1 MTDKR
6 IHVFVVGY
14 QPRESILPDD
24 YSDFR
29 VGAKFDFVEAVV
41 MAKQGVFPPGIILQ
55 VPGGY
60 PCVIRGG
67 YGENQT
73 AVPLEAA

>member
-24 YSDFR
+24 YRDFR
-29 VGAKFDFVEAVV
+29 VGARFDFVEAAE
-41 MAKQGVFPPGIILQ
+41 MARAGVFPPGIILQ
-55 VPGGY
+55 APGGY
-60 PCVIRGG
+60 PCVIEGA
-67 YGENQT
+67 YETNQV
-73 AVPLEAA
+73 AVPLEVE

>member
-6 IHVFVVGY
+6 IPVFVVGY

-24 YSDFR
+24 YRDFR
-29 VGAKFDFVEAVV
+29 VGAKFDFVEAVE
-41 MAKQGVFPPGIILQ
+41 MARAGVFPPGIILQ
-55 VPGGY
+55 APGGV
-60 PCVIRGG
+60 PCVIKGG
-67 YGENQT
+67 YDTPQV

>member
-29 VGAKFDFVEAVV
+29 VGARFDFNEAVE
-41 MAKQGVFPPGIILQ
+41 MARAGVFPPGIILQ
-55 VPGGY
+55 APGGY
-60 PCVIRGG
+60 PCVIEGG
-67 YGENQT
+67 YDTPQV
-73 AVPLEAA
+73 AVPLEVE